1 MLRAVYEGIVFSHM
15 THVKRLLKNRP
26 APKAIRLAGGAA
38 NSKVWVQIFADALQI
53 PIETVAC
60 EEQGI
65 LGAAIAAG
73 VGTGVFESYEAASS
87 KAVAV
92 RETVYPRPEMK
103 EIYEEKYARYRA
115 TIDALANVW
124 DVFQ

>member
-1 MLRAVYEGIVFSHM
+1 M
-15 THVKRLLKNRP
+15 
-26 APKAIRLAGGAA
+26 
-38 NSKVWVQIFADALQI
+38 
-53 PIETVAC
+53 
-60 EEQGI
+60 
-65 LGAAIAAG
+65 
-73 VGTGVFESYEAASS
+73 GTGVFESYEAASS

>member
-1 MLRAVYEGIVFSHM
+1 MRRALVVLGGC
-15 THVKRLLKNRP
+15 
-26 APKAIRLAGGAA
+26 APGAA
-38 NSKVWVQIFADALQI
+38 FLRKMAAESDFLLCADSGLD
-53 PIETVAC
+53 
-60 EEQGI
+60 
-65 LGAAIAAG
+65 AAIAAG